1 MLKTLVK
8 LVSAVALAAP
18 LVANA
23 TLFDFTATLKGSNEV
38 PGNLST
44 ATGFA
49 SLQYNDGGTVGLLG
63 DDSFFVLIGASG
75 LTGTP
80 SGWHVHGAATTTQN
94 GPVRVDVA
102 GVLGGVAG
110 VGTLVS
116 GGLISAS
123 TSPAM
128 AALFSVPVT
137 APGPFNAGHPAMS
150 FLSMLQSGLA
160 YVNVHTPGPLGFPG
174 GEVRGQLLQVAV
186 VPEPETY
193 GMLLAGLA
201 LIGTVVGRRR
211 YKS

>member
-1 MLKTLVK
+1 MLKSIAK

-49 SLQYNDGGTVGLLG
+49 SLQYNDGGTVGILV
-63 DDSFFVLIGASG
+63 DDSFFVLIGANG

-80 SGWHVHGAATTTQN
+80 SGWHIHGAATTTEN

-102 GVLGGVAG
+102 AVLGGVAG
-110 VGTLVS
+110 AGTLVS

-123 TSPAM
+123 SLPG
-128 AALFSVPVT
+128 LFSVLPTPSTVV
-137 APGPFNAGHPAMS
+137 NAGHPAMS

-160 YVNVHTPGPLGFPG
+160 YVNVHTPDPFVG
-174 GEVRGQLLQVAV
+174 GEVRGQLLQVVV

-193 GMLLAGLA
+193 AMLLAGLA
-201 LIGTVVGRRR
+201 LIGAVAGRRR
-211 YKS
+211 SKA

>member
-1 MLKTLVK
+1 MLKTFAK

-49 SLQYNDGGTVGLLG
+49 SLQYNDGGTVGILG

-80 SGWHVHGAATTTQN
+80 SGWHIHGAATTTEN

-123 TSPAM
+123 SNI
-128 AALFSVPVT
+128 ALFSVPVT
-137 APGPFNAGHPAMS
+137 IPSGSNAGHPAMS